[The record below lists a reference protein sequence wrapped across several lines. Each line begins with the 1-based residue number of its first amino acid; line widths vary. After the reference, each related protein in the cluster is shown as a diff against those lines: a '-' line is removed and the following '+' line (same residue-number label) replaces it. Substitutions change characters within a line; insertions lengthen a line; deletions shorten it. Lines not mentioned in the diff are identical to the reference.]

1 MKKFHFCFS
10 HLSKEAEGKKR
21 LSLKFSGFSLVSMLE
36 DQEPRSRFIT
46 KKAEWL
52 WEREWESLKWTFS
65 LQVLTVKILRL
76 QGGNSIILNLGGK
89 TKILSYVSCFYQ
101 KSLAK
106 KKNKP
111 FLRKCLLTI
120 LHYVSYCFFPFQS
133 FPQTRALLIFRQRST
148 CITEIPKGSTPG
160 VFTSST
166 HYHQKAIFPLKLRR
180 WNLIITALGPVS
192 RSSR

>member
-1 MKKFHFCFS
+1 MPKMWWSHFSNKIWMGPFEEPCLIKDPEMKKFHFCFS

-120 LHYVSYCFFPFQS
+120 LRYVSYCFFPRFQS
-133 FPQTRALLIFRQRST
+133 FPQTRALLISH
-148 CITEIPKGSTPG
+148 CHHN
-160 VFTSST
+160 VF
-166 HYHQKAIFPLKLRR
+166 
-180 WNLIITALGPVS
+180 
-192 RSSR
+192 

>member
-120 LHYVSYCFFPFQS
+120 LRCMFHTVSFHFRVFPKLVPCLYYDNDRRVSPKFQKVVTWES
-133 FPQTRALLIFRQRST
+133 L
-148 CITEIPKGSTPG
+148 
-160 VFTSST
+160 
-166 HYHQKAIFPLKLRR
+166 HQARIIIKRLFSR
-180 WNLIITALGPVS
+180 WNSGDETWL
-192 RSSR
+192 

>member
-1 MKKFHFCFS
+1 MA
-10 HLSKEAEGKKR
+10 LGTR
-21 LSLKFSGFSLVSMLE
+21 MG
-36 DQEPRSRFIT
+36 EP
-46 KKAEWL
+46 KMNL
-52 WEREWESLKWTFS
+52 P

-120 LHYVSYCFFPFQS
+120 LRYVSYCFFPFQS
-133 FPQTRALLIFRQRST
+133 FPQIRALLIFRQRST
-148 CITEIPKGSTPG
+148 CITEIPKGSTLG

-180 WNLIITALGPVS
+180 
-192 RSSR
+192 

>member
-1 MKKFHFCFS
+1 MN
-10 HLSKEAEGKKR
+10 L
-21 LSLKFSGFSLVSMLE
+21 
-36 DQEPRSRFIT
+36 P
-46 KKAEWL
+46 
-52 WEREWESLKWTFS
+52 

-76 QGGNSIILNLGGK
+76 QGGNSIIFNLGGK

-120 LHYVSYCFFPFQS
+120 LRYVSYCFFPFQS
-133 FPQTRALLIFRQRST
+133 FPQIRALLIFRQRST
-148 CITEIPKGSTPG
+148 CITEIPKGSTLG

-166 HYHQKAIFPLKLRR
+166 HYHQEAINFPVETPEMKLDY
-180 WNLIITALGPVS
+180 NGPDPVIISIS
-192 RSSR
+192 RSGRSSALDFL

>member
-1 MKKFHFCFS
+1 MALGTRMGEPKI
-10 HLSKEAEGKKR
+10 SKMN
-21 LSLKFSGFSLVSMLE
+21 L
-36 DQEPRSRFIT
+36 P
-46 KKAEWL
+46 
-52 WEREWESLKWTFS
+52 

-76 QGGNSIILNLGGK
+76 QGGNSIIFNLGGK

-101 KSLAK
+101 KSLLK

-120 LHYVSYCFFPFQS
+120 LRFVSYCFFPRFQS

-148 CITEIPKGSTPG
+148 CITEIPKGSTLG
-160 VFTSST
+160 VFTSRT

-180 WNLIITALGPVS
+180 
-192 RSSR
+192 

>member
-1 MKKFHFCFS
+1 MPHQRPGDEEIPFCFS

-76 QGGNSIILNLGGK
+76 QGGNSIIFNLGGK
-89 TKILSYVSCFYQ
+89 TKILSYVSCFCQ

-106 KKNKP
+106 KKKKSP
-111 FLRKCLLTI
+111 FWESASWLFCVVCFILFLSISEFSPNSCLA
-120 LHYVSYCFFPFQS
+120 Y
-133 FPQTRALLIFRQRST
+133 
-148 CITEIPKGSTPG
+148 IPTKIDVHHRNS
-160 VFTSST
+160 
-166 HYHQKAIFPLKLRR
+166 KR
-180 WNLIITALGPVS
+180 
-192 RSSR
+192 